1 MRRAVQA
8 LSLILF
14 TGLFLLAT
22 YRLPEWLPADLY
34 LRLDPLLG
42 LAAVLA
48 SREVIGRVLV
58 SLLLV
63 GATLAVGRFFCGYLC
78 PLGAALDLSDALL
91 FRGAKPRVPKTEAR
105 WRRGKSLLLV
115 LILAAAAL
123 GVSLA
128 YLVDPIAL
136 LTRFYT
142 FVLHPLAIALA
153 NLCLDLLRPLFR
165 ALGWLSLS
173 HGRVAQ
179 PLYYTAALT
188 LAIFAA
194 VVALGRLAPRFWC
207 RYLCPLGA
215 LLALLS
221 PLGLFRRRVGE
232 ACTGC
237 GVCQA
242 RCPMGAIGGDPGE
255 TDRRECIQCRRCADL
270 CPAGAVSFPSALAGV
285 GEYGRPNLSRRGFVA
300 ALGGGLTAGFVTL
313 KTPFAALAGR
323 RQLIRP
329 PGALPEAEFLRTCI
343 RCGICMKSCVTN
355 TIQPSLGESGLAGLW
370 SPRLELR
377 MAACEPNC
385 HVCGRVCPTQAI
397 RSLSLEEKTHARI
410 GTAILRKEMCLVWA
424 QDKSCLICDEICP
437 YNAIVFRTVEGRRR
451 PVVVASRCNGCGYCE
466 KACPVG
472 GASAIVVTTDGEIRL
487 REGSYVAAAKRQ
499 ALAFEPD
506 PGDDRFE
513 IGAPAGE
520 GGTGQGRREGRPGGG
535 GGDGAPA
542 AVPPPGAKPRGFL

>member
-8 LSLILF
+8 LSLTLF
-14 TGLFLLAT
+14 TGLFVLAT

-42 LAAVLA
+42 LTAVLA

-58 SLLLV
+58 SLLTV

-78 PLGAALDLSDALL
+78 PLGVSLDLFDGLL
-91 FRGAKPRVPKTEAR
+91 FRTPRPPVLKADAL
-105 WRRGKSLLLV
+105 WRRGKTVLLV
-115 LILAAAAL
+115 LILAAATL

-128 YLVDPIAL
+128 YLFDPIAL

-142 FVLHPLAIALA
+142 FVLHPLAVALT
-153 NLCLDLLRPLFR
+153 NLLLDLFRPLFR
-165 ALGWLSLS
+165 SLGWVALS
-173 HGRVAQ
+173 HARESQ
-179 PLYYTAALT
+179 PLYYMTALT

-215 LLALLS
+215 LLALFS
-221 PLGLFRRRVGE
+221 PLGLFKRRVGD

-237 GVCQA
+237 GACRA
-242 RCPMGAIGGDPGE
+242 RCPMGAIGEDAGK
-255 TDRRECIQCRRCADL
+255 TALRECIQCRRCAEV
-270 CPAGAVSFPSALAGV
+270 CPVAAVSFSPALAGV

-300 ALGGGLTAGFVTL
+300 ALGGGLTLGFVSL
-313 KTPFAALAGR
+313 QTPFAALAGKK
-323 RQLIRP
+323 QLIRP
-329 PGALPEAEFLRTCI
+329 PGALPEGEFLRTCI

-355 TIQPSLGESGLAGLW
+355 TIQPSLWESGLTGLW

-377 MAACEPNC
+377 MAPCEANC

-397 RSLSLEEKTHARI
+397 RSLTLAEKTHARV

-424 QDKSCLICDEICP
+424 QDKPCLICDEICP

-472 GASAIVVTTDGEIRL
+472 GESAIVVTADGEIRL
-487 REGSYVAAAKRQ
+487 KGGSYVAEAKRQ

-506 PGDDRFE
+506 PGDDRFVIE
-513 IGAPAGE
+513 AQGWEDGTGGGAGESRRGAKDAPAGAPA
-520 GGTGQGRREGRPGGG
+520 
-535 GGDGAPA
+535 
-542 AVPPPGAKPRGFL
+542 AKPRGFL